1 MALYAF
7 DGTWNRD
14 MPGTERDTNVA
25 WFASAYTGEKL
36 YQKGVGTKLGKLGK
50 IVGGITGAGGRSRVR
65 KARRRLE
72 ANFKKGDTDIDIVGF
87 SRGAALAL
95 HFANKIDAKGVELE
109 EGKVVF
115 PKIRFLGLW
124 DTVAAFGA
132 PDVPANIGWDLDLP
146 DCVEHCFH
154 ALALDERRHA
164 FKPERLEE
172 QMADLADE
180 RVLQECWF
188 RGVHSDVGGG
198 NKNTG
203 LSSISLDWMFA
214 NAKRIGLPL
223 DTKVIRQNRARMEPD
238 APISIHKKE
247 VGKSR
252 FRVVRVGDPVHQSVR
267 FRADTAKR
275 RHNNPP
281 AGAAVVSNTG
291 RRVRAFKRA

>member
-14 MPGTERDTNVA
+14 KPGTERDTNVV
-25 WFASAYTGEKL
+25 WFCSAYGETVF
-36 YQKGVGTKLGKLGK
+36 YQKGVGTRLGKLGK
-50 IVGGITGAGGRSRVR
+50 VVGGITGAGGRSRVK
-65 KARRRLE
+65 KARKRLA
-72 ANFKKGDTDIDIVGF
+72 ANFARGDTTIDIVGF

-95 HFANKIDAKGVELE
+95 HFANKIDDKGVDTT
-109 EGKVVF
+109 EGKVF

-124 DTVAAFGA
+124 DTVASFGA

-146 DCVEHCFH
+146 DCVEHCCH

-172 QMADLADE
+172 SLADIGDAA
-180 RVLQECWF
+180 VLLECWF

-214 NAKRIGLPL
+214 NAKRAGVQL
-223 DTKVIRQNRARMEPD
+223 DPQVIQKNRARMKPE
-238 APISIHKKE
+238 APISVHKKE
-247 VGKSR
+247 IGKSR
-252 FRVVRVGDPVHQSVR
+252 FRVVRAGDAVHQSVR
-267 FRADTAKR
+267 FRPDTGKR

-281 AGAAVVSNTG
+281 EGATVVSNTG
-291 RRVRAFKRA
+291 RQVRAFRRA